1 MRVVLLGTRGS
12 TPAQGAQFV
21 RYGGHTSCVAVFADA
36 DPVPRLVLD
45 AGTGLRDLPSLLG
58 GRPFVGS
65 IVLSHLHWDH
75 VQGLPFCP
83 SIDRPDA
90 HVDLF
95 VPGKD
100 GAGDDDARQS
110 LAGVMSPP
118 HFPIAPDGLL
128 GSWRF
133 ASAVPGPLTAEV
145 TVAEIAHKGGIAFGV
160 RIELDGATIAYLP
173 DHALSDAPPLLLA
186 SAEELASG
194 VDVLLHDG
202 QYRSHERDVAIAYGH
217 STIEGAMLFAD
228 RCGVG
233 ALVLT
238 HHAPGRTDTEL
249 DALAGATPSISQ
261 GRQISFARQGDT
273 VHVPGRARPARR
285 TWIPDAN
292 PSGEDGVSLTRGELG
307 R

>member
-12 TPAQGAQFV
+12 TPAPGAQFV

-58 GRPFVGS
+58 SRPFVGS

-100 GAGDDDARQS
+100 GAADDDARQS

-133 ASAVPGPLTAEV
+133 ACAVPGPLTAEV
-145 TVAEIAHKGGIAFGV
+145 TVAEIAHKGGNAFGV

-202 QYRSHERDVAIAYGH
+202 QFRLAERDVAIAYGH
-217 STIEGAMLFAD
+217 STIEDAMLFAD

-233 ALVLT
+233 AVVLT

-249 DALAGATPSISQ
+249 DALAGATPSTPH
-261 GRQISFARQGDT
+261 GRPISFARQGDT
-273 VHVPGRARPARR
+273 VHVPRRARSTRR
-285 TWIPDAN
+285 TWITDGN

-307 R
+307 H